1 MVDAQA
7 GAISG
12 SLARV
17 AGAPRALACAGR
29 RQFFFGSA
37 LLLLCSAVPA
47 RAHEFH
53 VSICDISVNAKTRNI
68 EIVHAYTMHD
78 IDAAF
83 RVMHG
88 RSIDLSQPAD
98 EGLLRTYFDKFFIIE
113 NSGKSR
119 LPISWVGI
127 SNEGETLTVYQEFPR
142 SLLRAGASM
151 QNSVL
156 MDIFPSHSSTVNIR
170 FDGKIRTLR
179 FTRKNQKQRLL

>member
-1 MVDAQA
+1 MVDVRA
-7 GAISG
+7 GEIDRA
-12 SLARV
+12 LART
-17 AGAPRALACAGR
+17 AGAPAAHARAAR
-29 RQFFFGSA
+29 RQFLFGSA
-37 LLLLCSAVPA
+37 LLLLCGAIPA

-88 RSIDLSQPAD
+88 RSIDFSQPAD

-142 SLLRAGASM
+142 SLMRAGASM

-170 FDGKIRTLR
+170 LDGKIRTLR
-179 FTRKNQKQRLL
+179 YTRKNQKQRLL